1 MPPFDE
7 DQRFTGFDSAVN
19 FVSDLALNALV
30 LPCAAQ
36 TTSTGPL
43 IIRAALAA
51 ITPRWILGV

>member
-30 LPCAAQ
+30 FLLRGSDNQHWTA
-36 TTSTGPL
+36 
-43 IIRAALAA
+43 
-51 ITPRWILGV
+51 

>member
-1 MPPFDE
+1 
-7 DQRFTGFDSAVN
+7 V
-19 FVSDLALNALV
+19 LNALV

-43 IIRAALAA
+43 ITRAALAA